1 MGVKYQ
7 VEQLQ
12 WNLDGSLDCFLCVC
26 EVQRTSD
33 RTLYRN
39 FVEDTM
45 KNKQNK
51 KKKKIVVT

>member
-26 EVQRTSD
+26 VRSREHLTGHCTE
-33 RTLYRN
+33 TLL
-39 FVEDTM
+39 
-45 KNKQNK
+45 
-51 KKKKIVVT
+51 KIQ